1 MDREQL
7 LELVPHYLAMMFIV
21 FIALGALRQV
31 AGGQLP
37 LWQEFAIVV
46 VVVIL
51 YRPAVLRLGWAPSA
65 WED

>member
-1 MDREQL
+1 MDRAQL
-7 LELVPHYLAMMFIV
+7 LELVPHYLAMMFVV
-21 FIALGALRQV
+21 FVVLGGLRSAV
-31 AGGQLP
+31 GELA

>member
-1 MDREQL
+1 MDRSQL
-7 LELVPHYLAMMFIV
+7 VELVPHYLAMMFIV
-21 FIALGALRQV
+21 FIALGAIRSIL
-31 AGGQLP
+31 GGQLP

-51 YRPAVLRLGWAPSA
+51 YRPVVVRLGWAPSA